1 MVLDHRP
8 LQMTVHVNFAQLASP
23 AIAPRP
29 NRETRCCYL
38 QQGYTRQE
46 LFDEMERLMCE
57 KYDMLNDIES
67 HEEVDCMNSELITI
81 VNEALVNILDRSP
94 LYTETR

>member
-1 MVLDHRP
+1 
-8 LQMTVHVNFAQLASP
+8 
-23 AIAPRP
+23 
-29 NRETRCCYL
+29 
-38 QQGYTRQE
+38 
-46 LFDEMERLMCE
+46 MERLMCE